1 MTIEEMKFV
10 DIRTVDRDSLV
21 DINTVIVNP
30 ELPRAER
37 FRCFVEQIKNPY
49 CYRCGDVVVK
59 VGFADTDRT
68 LEDCLE
74 QYIRTR

>member
-1 MTIEEMKFV
+1 MTIEEMRAL
-10 DIRTVDRDSLV
+10 DIRNVDRESLI
-21 DINTVIVNP
+21 DIKTVEVNP

-37 FRCFVEQIKNPY
+37 FKRFVEQIKNPY

-59 VGFADTDRT
+59 VGFTDTDRT

>member
-1 MTIEEMKFV
+1 MTVEEMRSV
-10 DIRTVDRDSLV
+10 DVRTVDRESLI
-21 DINTVIVNP
+21 DIKSVEVSP

-37 FRCFVEQIKNPY
+37 FRSFVEQIKNPY

-59 VGFADTDRT
+59 VEFANTNRT

>member
-1 MTIEEMKFV
+1 MTVEEMKSV
-10 DIRTVDRDSLV
+10 DVRTVDRESLV
-21 DINTVIVNP
+21 DIKTVEMNP
-30 ELPRAER
+30 ELPREER
-37 FRCFVEQIKNPY
+37 FKSFVEQIKNPY

>member
-1 MTIEEMKFV
+1 MTIEEMRSV
-10 DIRTVDRDSLV
+10 DVRTVDRDSLV
-21 DINTVIVNP
+21 DINTVKVDP
-30 ELPRAER
+30 ELPRTER
-37 FRCFVEQIKNPY
+37 FRSFVEQIKNPY
-49 CYRCGDVVVK
+49 CYRCSDVVVK